1 MSTIYHNELGWR
13 VKNEFVF
20 VYHLESTLPPFNLL
34 FYLSISEGDCMP
46 YLMINR
52 TTGEVY
58 TSAILD
64 RDDHFNLRH
73 TGWCNVTIKVC
84 SMFYISLSLPQ
95 NLEVS
100 SALQRI
106 YFFLIWMVSESY
118 SEFISLL
125 INKPSMLQ
133 YNITLILL
141 KRESKW
147 FVYFYA

>member
-13 VKNEFVF
+13 VKNECVF

-73 TGWCNVTIKVC
+73 NGWCNVTIKVC

>member
-1 MSTIYHNELGWR
+1 
-13 VKNEFVF
+13 
-20 VYHLESTLPPFNLL
+20 
-34 FYLSISEGDCMP
+34 MP
-46 YLMINR
+46 YLMING
-52 TTGEVY
+52 TTGEVF

-106 YFFLIWMVSESY
+106 YFFLI
-118 SEFISLL
+118 
-125 INKPSMLQ
+125 
-133 YNITLILL
+133 
-141 KRESKW
+141 
-147 FVYFYA
+147 